1 MKCQSC
7 GKKEATVRYFE
18 DINGAKQELHFCSE
32 CAKKYGFENF
42 SDMFS
47 PIFTSIPNFFI
58 EDTKEDRCEK
68 CGYTFENYLKTGFF
82 GCPNCYEAFNDNL
95 DSLFMKLH
103 GKTRHV
109 ESGNNKKIGES
120 KKTVKKKLTKEE
132 EIAIL
137 KGKLADLVKN
147 EEYEKAAVLRDKI
160 KEMEK

>member
-7 GKKEATVRYFE
+7 GKKEAKVRYYE
-18 DINGAKQELHFCSE
+18 DINGAKQELHFCE
-32 CAKKYGFENF
+32 DCAKKFGFENF
-42 SDMFS
+42 SEIFS

-58 EDTKEDRCEK
+58 EEKKEDKCNK

-95 DSLFMKLH
+95 DELFMKLH

-109 ESGNNKKIGES
+109 EKSEKKVNKS
-120 KKTVKKKLTKEE
+120 TKKKLTKEE

-147 EEYEKAAVLRDKI
+147 EEYEEAAVLRDKI
-160 KEMEK
+160 KAMEK

>member
-7 GKKEATVRYFE
+7 GKKEATVRYYE
-18 DINGAKQELHFCSE
+18 DINGAKQELHFCE
-32 CAKKYGFENF
+32 DCAKKFGFENF
-42 SDMFS
+42 SEMFS
-47 PIFTSIPNFFI
+47 PIFTSIPDFFI
-58 EDTKEDRCEK
+58 EEKKEDKCNK

-95 DSLFMKLH
+95 DELFMKLH

-109 ESGNNKKIGES
+109 EKNS
-120 KKTVKKKLTKEE
+120 KKLKESAKKKLTKEE

-147 EEYEKAAVLRDKI
+147 EEYEEAAVLRDKI